1 VHFTL
6 TNPEWRPPA
15 EAENFVMA
23 LRNQA
28 IKDAATG
35 TAGGQL
41 HNPLL
46 ASINS
51 VSSLGTGVSQFFG
64 QTTTIFFRPVL
75 KKKCE

>member
-1 VHFTL
+1 MHFTL
-6 TNPEWRPPA
+6 TNPEWQPPA
-15 EAENFVMA
+15 EAENFVLA

-46 ASINS
+46 ASIHS
-51 VSSLGTGVSQFFG
+51 VSSLGTGVSCFSRYLVSFYWYAEG
-64 QTTTIFFRPVL
+64 TPQT
-75 KKKCE
+75 